1 MFEVSIKH
9 KMKTSTH
16 IIIAVGGYLPSPKV
30 EKIIIS
36 DQDEEFLEE
45 DWESFDEYEDYILRE
60 TIAEYEQRFA
70 TAIAM
75 TEAQFQ
81 SIKEEEVWARC

>member
-16 IIIAVGGYLPSPKV
+16 IIIAIGGYLPSPKV

-36 DQDEEFLEE
+36 EQDEEFLEE

-60 TIAEYEQRFA
+60 AVAEYEQKFA
-70 TAIAM
+70 SAICL
-75 TEAQFQ
+75 TQAQFEA
-81 SIKEEEVWARC
+81 IKEEEVW

>member
-30 EKIIIS
+30 EKIVIT

-45 DWESFDEYEDYILRE
+45 DWETFEEYEEYVLRE
-60 TIAEYEQRFA
+60 TIAEYKQKFA
-70 TAIAM
+70 STIRL
-75 TEAQFQ
+75 TQAQFE
-81 SIKEEEVWARC
+81 SIKDEVV

>member
-1 MFEVSIKH
+1 MFEVSINH

-30 EKIIIS
+30 EKIVIT

-45 DWESFDEYEDYILRE
+45 DWESFDEYEDYLLRE
-60 TIAEYEQRFA
+60 AVAEYNQRFA
-70 TAIAM
+70 SAICL
-75 TEAQFQ
+75 TEAQFEA
-81 SIKEEEVWARC
+81 IKEEQL

>member
-1 MFEVSIKH
+1 MFEVSINH

-30 EKIIIS
+30 EKIVIT

-45 DWESFDEYEDYILRE
+45 DWESFDEYEDYLLRE
-60 TIAEYEQRFA
+60 AVAEYNQRFA
-70 TAIAM
+70 SAIAM
-75 TEAQFQ
+75 TETQFQ
-81 SIKEEEVWARC
+81 SIKEEEV

>member
-1 MFEVSIKH
+1 MFEVSINH

-30 EKIIIS
+30 EKIVIT

-45 DWESFDEYEDYILRE
+45 DWESFDEYEDYLLRE
-60 TIAEYEQRFA
+60 AVAEYNQRFA

-75 TEAQFQ
+75 TETQFQ
-81 SIKEEEVWARC
+81 SIKEEEV